1 MTMKLPVD
9 EMKIGEKYWL
19 DDLEDIYGELV
30 EFDSDIIWF
39 SVKQPQEVYI
49 TDDQN
54 GLIGFLNSEK
64 LYKPLN

>member
-30 EFDSDIIWF
+30 EVEPNIIWF
-39 SVKQPQEVYI
+39 SIKQPQEVYL

-54 GLIGFLNSEK
+54 GLIPFLNSEK

>member
-30 EFDSDIIWF
+30 EVDSNIIWF
-39 SVKQPQEVYI
+39 SIKQPQEVYL

-54 GLIGFLNSEK
+54 GLVGFLNSEK